1 MFATRRVHLV
11 VVAVTASV
19 MLLGFGLGSAALA
32 QSSEEQP
39 TQRVIPAG
47 SVTLQAIPSSVPE
60 TGGEVE
66 LAAIVRDDR
75 GRPLENAQVNFLAT
89 TGTLVSG
96 GRLVATGADGGVVDR
111 LTLTAAELAAVGED
125 SFQLAVAVGSD
136 GVALRTANAGVRI
149 QRAPQAGFR
158 HDAGGFGGGLRRCLR
173 RPGHRTDSGTSTTA
187 PRAPARA
194 RLTPSL
200 SRGSTRSHCAAANS
214 VGSDEVTRL
223 IWVQGVRGA
232 WRVARGVLDAL
243 LTAFVY

>member
-158 HDAGGFGGGLRRCLR
+158 HDAGGLVVAFGDVSE
-173 RPGHRTDSGTSTTA
+173 GHVTGRLWDFGDGTTST
-187 PRAPARA
+187 RQSPAHTFAEPGFYAVTLR
-194 RLTPSL
+194 
-200 SRGSTRSHCAAANS
+200 AANS

-223 IWVQGVRGA
+223 VWVGRMRGT
-232 WRVARGVLDAL
+232 DE
-243 LTAFVY
+243 